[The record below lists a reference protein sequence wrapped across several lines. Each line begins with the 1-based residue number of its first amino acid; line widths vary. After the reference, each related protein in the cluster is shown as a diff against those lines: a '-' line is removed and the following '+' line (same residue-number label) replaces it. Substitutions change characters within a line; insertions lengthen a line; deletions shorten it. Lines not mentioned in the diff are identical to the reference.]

1 MLVVVQERFAHGDSM
16 LHRLDPRL
24 RLIYAVGFSLLIAL
38 ASSFLTLLAGLM
50 LSLFLI
56 ILSRLNIP
64 AVVKRL
70 LLINLF
76 NLIFFVTLPLTHAG
90 PAWFTIGSV
99 SFSHEGLLLAL
110 RIAFKSNTLLLV
122 LIAMIATM
130 PVASLGHAM
139 NSLRV
144 PNKLVFLLL
153 FAYRYIFVIGQEYQR
168 LVTAMKVRSFAPA
181 TNLHT
186 YRSYAFL
193 HGMLLVR
200 SFDRAARV
208 YQAMLCRGFQGHFH
222 ILTQY
227 AFTRFDWVWSLLLL
241 LSLLGLGNIEWLLSA
256 H

>member
-1 MLVVVQERFAHGDSM
+1 MVIEERFAHGNSM
-16 LHRLDPRL
+16 IHRLDPRL
-24 RLIYAVGFSLLIAL
+24 RLVYAVGFSLLIAL
-38 ASSFLTLLAGLM
+38 ASSFLTLMAGLI
-50 LSLFLI
+50 LSLFLM
-56 ILSRLNIP
+56 ILARLHIP
-64 AVVKRL
+64 AVAARL

-76 NLIFFVTLPLTHAG
+76 NLIFLITLPLTHTG

-99 SFSHEGLLLAL
+99 GFSHEGLLFAL
-110 RIAFKSNTLLLV
+110 RIALKSNTLLLV

-130 PVASLGHAM
+130 PIVSLGHAM

-144 PNKLVFLLL
+144 PNKLVYLLL

-193 HGMLLVR
+193 LGMLLVR
-200 SFDRAARV
+200 SFDRATRV
-208 YQAMLCRGFQGHFH
+208 YQAMLCRGFHGHFY
-222 ILTQY
+222 ILEQY
-227 AFTRFDWVWSLLLL
+227 AFNRSDRVWSLLLL
-241 LSLLGLGNIEWLLSA
+241 LSLLGLGNIEWLLSP